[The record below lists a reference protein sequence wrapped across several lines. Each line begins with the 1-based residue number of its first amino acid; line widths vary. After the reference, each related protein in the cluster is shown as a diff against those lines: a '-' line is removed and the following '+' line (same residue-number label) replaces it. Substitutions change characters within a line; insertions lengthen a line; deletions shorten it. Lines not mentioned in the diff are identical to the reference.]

1 MKILRESRGRGR
13 ELTQRRRHHGLRSS
27 NIAARTT
34 LRVWWT
40 RRLLQIIHNQS
51 ATNMPSSN
59 DTNGK
64 RPRSFFY
71 VHLIHSLE
79 SDHAME
85 GQSFIDFQLHSL
97 L

>member
-1 MKILRESRGRGR
+1 MKILRESRGQGR
-13 ELTQRRRHHGLRSS
+13 ELTQRRCHHGLRSS

-40 RRLLQIIHNQS
+40 RRLLQIIHHQS

-79 SDHAME
+79 SDRAME
-85 GQSFIDFQLHSL
+85 GRSFIDFELRSL